1 MLNVGTLLA
10 DHQVIHQPQ
19 DIFHFYYDE
28 LLEVL
33 KKPVASH
40 ELIDNRKQEF
50 EENRHK
56 KTPPAY
62 GTPPQTGEDPLLERV
77 FGKMGPPEVDE
88 TQKIFKGSAASRG
101 VYTGVVKI
109 ISDPSQF
116 SKLEQGDILV
126 CETTAPAW
134 TTLFSLA
141 GAIVTNAGGI
151 LSHAGTVA
159 REYKLP
165 AVLGTK

>member
-1 MLNVGTLLA
+1 MRSLPATARLFLLNVGTLLA

-56 KTPPAY
+56 KRR
-62 GTPPQTGEDPLLERV
+62 LLMERLLKQEKILCWS
-77 FGKMGPPEVDE
+77 GYSEKWGL
-88 TQKIFKGSAASRG
+88 QK
-101 VYTGVVKI
+101 
-109 ISDPSQF
+109 
-116 SKLEQGDILV
+116 
-126 CETTAPAW
+126 
-134 TTLFSLA
+134 
-141 GAIVTNAGGI
+141 
-151 LSHAGTVA
+151 
-159 REYKLP
+159 
-165 AVLGTK
+165 